1 MEIIPER
8 TQAYLMFLAEHATD
22 NGEEEFLATV
32 IVSSVDTFYFCSLR
46 RRRNLTSVS
55 NVCEAAPRSL
65 YLVPNGLN
73 ELPEVRFEF
82 PIS

>member
-32 IVSSVDTFYFCSLR
+32 IVSSVDSFYFLR
-46 RRRNLTSVS
+46 RSAEILLLGPQRT
-55 NVCEAAPRSL
+55 
-65 YLVPNGLN
+65 
-73 ELPEVRFEF
+73 
-82 PIS
+82 